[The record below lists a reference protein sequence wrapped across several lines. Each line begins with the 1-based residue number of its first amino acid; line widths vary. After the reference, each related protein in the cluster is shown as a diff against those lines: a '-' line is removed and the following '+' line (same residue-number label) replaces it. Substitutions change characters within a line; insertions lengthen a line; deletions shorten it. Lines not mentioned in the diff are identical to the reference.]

1 MNMKTTHEIWSYLNE
16 KYGTVSNDDDDDD
29 EPKEKAH
36 ECVEHDHNLVI
47 VEDCSTSWSS
57 VDDDDV
63 STTSS
68 LDKVDGDVPSDAND
82 DSI

>member
-1 MNMKTTHEIWSYLNE
+1 MS
-16 KYGTVSNDDDDDD
+16 
-29 EPKEKAH
+29 
-36 ECVEHDHNLVI
+36 VEHDHNLVI

-57 VDDDDV
+57 DDDDDV
-63 STTSS
+63 SSTSS